1 MANIGRVRVR
11 ALDLPKIVSQNFE
24 PKLDLSLD
32 EINDVSTVGLQ
43 DGYTLIFNSS
53 TGKFEAKAARD
64 LTGEITEITGGTF

>member
-24 PKLDLSLD
+24 SKLDLSLD

>member
-43 DGYTLIFNSS
+43 DGFTLIFNSS

-64 LTGEITEITGGTF
+64 LTGEITEIIGGTF

>member
-11 ALDLPKIVSQNFE
+11 ALDKPALVSQSFE

-53 TGKFEAKAARD
+53 TGKFEAKAAKD
-64 LTGEITEITGGTF
+64 LTGEVTEIIGGTF